1 MTGPRAI
8 RFWRIDARGTHAAE
22 TLKYFTTLCNK
33 LFEPNNV
40 MGEGA
45 AWDLIECGQ
54 CRTVLANRAGAE
66 DTDAGDGEKEAEM
79 AEQKIDQ
86 TGDGP
91 EELKE
96 MMQIGAPRP
105 KRGRAAGPKA
115 RAAQKAREAKVGKG
129 GAIGA
134 VKAMAKAESAKV
146 QKEEKA
152 KTTAKRAPKDPQTIR
167 EAIQL
172 REEQKAEKVKKATGP
187 AMLVDAKTG
196 EVAETT
202 KSGRAKR
209 PEVKDGERFCGRC
222 ETTKKADQFPIAKS
236 GPGKGK
242 PQGWCKACR
251 SEHAKAK
258 REASKAA
265 A

>member
-91 EELKE
+91 EGMKE
-96 MMQIGAPRP
+96 VMQIGAPRP

-152 KTTAKRAPKDPQTIR
+152 KTTA
-167 EAIQL
+167 
-172 REEQKAEKVKKATGP
+172 
-187 AMLVDAKTG
+187 
-196 EVAETT
+196 
-202 KSGRAKR
+202 SGRAKR